1 MKQDLS
7 RRLVIAH
14 NPHSARAKTVQSQ
27 VFDRLD
33 AAGYLYETIEVQQAH
48 LDDNVTRLAPLIKP
62 NDIVLSAAG
71 DGSAHAVA
79 HTIIKANQ
87 PGVWLGFL
95 AFGNFNDVANTFNGK
110 ESLVDPVSLLENSK
124 PEEIKPLSVVVDGA
138 PLRNALL
145 YFTLGWTARAANR
158 FDDPKLRH
166 KIKHGGAGLIKSLWH
181 LGWYYLQTRRNSE
194 VLEFTLGGSKYK
206 GTDII
211 AANGPTVARL
221 FKTGQ
226 HYYRRDD
233 FLFKT
238 LNIRWLLPNTLFLIS
253 GLVGK
258 MKGQKIQEAELVF
271 ASPVDVI
278 VQCDGE
284 VVNLENTTK
293 IEVIKSDQSI
303 TVLSSKAA

>member
-1 MKQDLS
+1 MKQDSS

-33 AAGYLYETIEVQQAH
+33 EAGYLYETIEVQQAH
-48 LDDNVTRLAPLIKP
+48 LDDNVARLAPLIRP

-110 ESLVDPVSLLENSK
+110 QSLVDPVSLLESSK
-124 PEEIKPLSVVVDGA
+124 PEEIKPLSIIVDDVK
-138 PLRNALL
+138 LRNALL
-145 YFTLGWTARAANR
+145 YFTLGWTAKAANR

-166 KIKHGGAGLIKSLWH
+166 KIKHGGAGLVKSLWH
-181 LGWYYLQTRRNSE
+181 LGWYYLQTRRDSQ
-194 VLEFTLGGSKYK
+194 VLDFKLDGNKYS

-211 AANGPTVARL
+211 VANGPTVARL

-233 FLFKT
+233 FLFKV
-238 LNIRWLLPNTLFLIS
+238 LNVRWLLPNVPFLLS
-253 GLVGK
+253 GLIGK
-258 MKGQKIQEAELVF
+258 MKGQKMQKAELMF
-271 ASPVDVI
+271 MSPTEVT

-284 VVNLENTTK
+284 VVNLKNTTK

-303 TVLSSKAA
+303 TVLSSKTA